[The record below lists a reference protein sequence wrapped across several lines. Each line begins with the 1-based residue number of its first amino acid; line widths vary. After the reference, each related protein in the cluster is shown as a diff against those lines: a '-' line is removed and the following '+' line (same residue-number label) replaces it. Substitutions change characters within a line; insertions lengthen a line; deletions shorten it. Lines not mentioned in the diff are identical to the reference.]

1 MKEDAGDF
9 AVATFHSTYSVLKTE
24 KILKDAGL
32 EKVRLVPVPSD
43 ISSDCGVTVRFLL
56 ADLARVLPLLKPVDE
71 DLEGIFT
78 STDEGWI
85 PVAGTGG

>member
-1 MKEDAGDF
+1 MKEDDSLF
-9 AVATFHSTYSVLKTE
+9 AVVTFHSTYSVLKTE

-32 EKVRLVPVPSD
+32 EKVRLVPVPSE

-56 ADLARVLPLLKPVDE
+56 DDLERVLPLLQPVDE

-78 STDEGWI
+78 STEEGWV
-85 PVAGTGG
+85 PAAGTGG

>member
-1 MKEDAGDF
+1 MKEGAGTF

-24 KILKDAGL
+24 KILKEAGI
-32 EKVRLVPVPSD
+32 EKVRLVPVPSE

-56 ADLARVLPLLKPVDE
+56 ADLERVRPFMQPVDE

-78 STDEGWI
+78 NTEEGWV
-85 PVAGTGG
+85 PAPDNGD